1 MYYIQRYVT
10 FNDSNSHLKYSQNSL
25 EKKYQSLFFN
35 KLQSWSLQHYY
46 KRDSNTVNFPWI
58 LQIFKNVPFT
68 EHLWATVSLLNNCRS
83 FCLSKFTKPLLVY
96 YAKKI
101 VLYRSSSSQKFS
113 KIGVLKNFAEF
124 TGITRDVVSF

>member
-10 FNDSNSHLKYSQNSL
+10 FNDSNSHLKYSQNSQ

-35 KLQSWSLQHYY
+35 KLQSWSLQHCY

-101 VLYRSSSSQKFS
+101 VLCRSSSSQKFS